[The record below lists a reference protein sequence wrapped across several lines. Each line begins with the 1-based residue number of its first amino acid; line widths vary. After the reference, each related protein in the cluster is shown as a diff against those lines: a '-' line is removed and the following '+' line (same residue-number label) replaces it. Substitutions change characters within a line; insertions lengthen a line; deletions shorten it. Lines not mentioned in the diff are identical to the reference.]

1 MVLLKRVAALVAIAA
16 TMSCATRANG
26 KGVLPP
32 ANPAAFTPS
41 PYQPERPFVAQPDGA
56 LARPIFR
63 TDGAAPYRAEIR
75 DVLIPPGK
83 TTTIAHEG
91 VVVVDTREG
100 TGVATVGDRPIDLAA
115 GTTFGLSQGQTARV
129 QNSGKAPLVL
139 RLYVVT
145 MP

>member
-1 MVLLKRVAALVAIAA
+1 MVLLRRVAALVAIAA

-26 KGVLPP
+26 RGVLPP

-41 PYQPERPFVAQPDGA
+41 PYQPERPFVAQP
-56 LARPIFR
+56 
-63 TDGAAPYRAEIR
+63 DGAAPYRAEIR